1 MPHITVANG
10 TELFYDTFGHPSAH
24 PLLLIE
30 GLTAQMIKW
39 REEFCQLLVNAGFYV
54 VRFDNRDVGL
64 SQKFPSVTYSLDD
77 MAEDTAGLLE
87 ALNLT
92 HVHVVGQ
99 SMGGMISQ
107 LLAIARP
114 ELVASLSLIYTTAS
128 SRWLLPQA
136 VDREILEDHE
146 DLGREQAIQLFL
158 DGELACSS
166 DEDIY
171 PRDHAW
177 LRELAEASFDR
188 DALKSG
194 NARQASAVFRAG
206 DRTESVRRITAPTLV
221 LTGDADALIDPRA
234 SHELHALISTS
245 RLEVVAG
252 MGHELPQKAWPVIVE
267 TIAAN
272 AARALCDSPSRQ
284 HPSTTTSNNP
294 RDHNSVLAPT
304 TTE

>member
-10 TELFYDTFGHPSAH
+10 TELFYDTFGNPSAR

-39 REEFCQLLVNAGFYV
+39 REEFCHLLVDAGFFV

-64 SQKFPSVTYSLDD
+64 SQKFPSVAYSLDD
-77 MAEDTAGLLE
+77 MAEDAAGLLD
-87 ALNLT
+87 ALHLT
-92 HVHVVGQ
+92 QVHVVGQ

-107 LLAIARP
+107 LLALARP
-114 ELVASLSLIYTTAS
+114 ELVGSLSLLYTTAS

-136 VDREILEDHE
+136 VERDILEDHE
-146 DLGREQAIQLFL
+146 NLGREQAIELFL

-166 DEDIY
+166 NENIY

-188 DALKSG
+188 DPLKDG
-194 NARQASAVFRAG
+194 NARQASAVFTAG

-221 LTGDADALIDPRA
+221 LSGDADALIDPHA
-234 SHELHALISTS
+234 SHELHALIPGS
-245 RLEVVAG
+245 RLEIVAG
-252 MGHELPQKAWPVIVE
+252 MGHELPQKAWPVIVDA
-267 TIAAN
+267 IAAN
-272 AARALCDSPSRQ
+272 AAQAHCGSSSRQ
-284 HPSTTTSNNP
+284 DPSPTASTNP
-294 RDHNSVLAPT
+294 GERSSVLAPT